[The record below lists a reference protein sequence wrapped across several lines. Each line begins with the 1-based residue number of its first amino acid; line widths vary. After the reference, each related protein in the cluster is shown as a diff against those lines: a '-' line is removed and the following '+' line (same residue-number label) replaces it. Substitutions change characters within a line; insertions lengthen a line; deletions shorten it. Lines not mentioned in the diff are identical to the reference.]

1 MHIKEKVTG
10 LWARRPRLSG
20 TQGRALKG
28 VTQFFAAMLVC
39 TMIARG
45 TAGATLAVVQ
55 TASPRRGEL
64 VQGLTADAALSA
76 GEVQNVKAPAG
87 LVLEKYFVPA
97 GGRVEADTPLAQF
110 DPDGVKDALARAKTE
125 LARLRLQR
133 EKLLA
138 GDTADTSSLSS
149 ASTQRDR
156 AQADYNAQKAQND
169 AAVAAARN
177 DADTAQSA
185 LDAANAALAELR
197 AQTDPPASEEALA
210 AAQAAADAAA
220 AALAAA
226 QSAADTAGENAAR
239 ALADAQ
245 AALDT
250 AAKAYEKSKQETEFQ
265 NRQNNLDAQTAAL
278 DIEKQQAVV
287 DALAALAENDGVL
300 KAGSAGTV
308 ETLTLEPGGTVTEAP
323 VAALAPADAGMT
335 ATFTLDSGKAEKLA
349 VGAALTLRQGGT
361 AVSTTVR
368 AISAPDENGRVTV
381 TADVPADA
389 GLRKT
394 QTVTAS
400 AELSRTTYEMVL
412 PPEAVRMDNKGS
424 YVLRV
429 EQTQTILG
437 LRNVL
442 SRVDVTV
449 LEQSASGV
457 AVEGPLSPQDVLVKS
472 SARPVA
478 AGDSVRVEQP

>member
-1 MHIKEKVTG
+1 M
-10 LWARRPRLSG
+10 
-20 TQGRALKG
+20 
-28 VTQFFAAMLVC
+28 
-39 TMIARG
+39 
-45 TAGATLAVVQ
+45 
-55 TASPRRGEL
+55 
-64 VQGLTADAALSA
+64 
-76 GEVQNVKAPAG
+76 QNVKAPAG

-110 DPDGVKDALARAKTE
+110 DPDGVKDALARANTE

-220 AALAAA
+220 AALAEKQAALAAA

-239 ALADAQ
+239 LLADAQ

-250 AAKAYEKSKQETEFQ
+250 AAKAYEKSKQETGFQ

-323 VAALAPADAGMT
+323 WP
-335 ATFTLDSGKAEKLA
+335 
-349 VGAALTLRQGGT
+349 RWP
-361 AVSTTVR
+361 R
-368 AISAPDENGRVTV
+368 R
-381 TADVPADA
+381 
-389 GLRKT
+389 T
-394 QTVTAS
+394 QA
-400 AELSRTTYEMVL
+400 
-412 PPEAVRMDNKGS
+412 
-424 YVLRV
+424 
-429 EQTQTILG
+429 
-437 LRNVL
+437 
-442 SRVDVTV
+442 
-449 LEQSASGV
+449 
-457 AVEGPLSPQDVLVKS
+457 
-472 SARPVA
+472 
-478 AGDSVRVEQP
+478 

>member
-1 MHIKEKVTG
+1 M
-10 LWARRPRLSG
+10 
-20 TQGRALKG
+20 
-28 VTQFFAAMLVC
+28 
-39 TMIARG
+39 
-45 TAGATLAVVQ
+45 
-55 TASPRRGEL
+55 
-64 VQGLTADAALSA
+64 
-76 GEVQNVKAPAG
+76 QNVKAPAG

-197 AQTDPPASEEALA
+197 AQTDRPPLRKRWLRRRRRQTPRPRRWLKSRRRWLPR
-210 AAQAAADAAA
+210 
-220 AALAAA
+220 
-226 QSAADTAGENAAR
+226 R
-239 ALADAQ
+239 APPIPPGKTRRGLWPTRRPRWTQ
-245 AALDT
+245 RP
-250 AAKAYEKSKQETEFQ
+250 KAYEKSKQETEFQ

-323 VAALAPADAGMT
+323 WPRWPRRTRHDGDIHAG
-335 ATFTLDSGKAEKLA
+335 LGKSGKAGC
-349 VGAALTLRQGGT
+349 GAPR
-361 AVSTTVR
+361 
-368 AISAPDENGRVTV
+368 
-381 TADVPADA
+381 
-389 GLRKT
+389 
-394 QTVTAS
+394 
-400 AELSRTTYEMVL
+400 
-412 PPEAVRMDNKGS
+412 
-424 YVLRV
+424 
-429 EQTQTILG
+429 
-437 LRNVL
+437 
-442 SRVDVTV
+442 
-449 LEQSASGV
+449 
-457 AVEGPLSPQDVLVKS
+457 
-472 SARPVA
+472 
-478 AGDSVRVEQP
+478 

>member
-28 VTQFFAAMLVC
+28 VAQFFAAMLVC
-39 TMIARG
+39 TLIARG

-76 GEVQNVKAPAG
+76 GEVQNVKAPTG

-210 AAQAAADAAA
+210 EKQ

-335 ATFTLDSGKAEKLA
+335 ATFTLDSGKAEKMA

-394 QTVTAS
+394 QPVTAS

>member
-210 AAQAAADAAA
+210 AAQA
-220 AALAAA
+220 
-226 QSAADTAGENAAR
+226 AADTAGENAAR

>member
-28 VTQFFAAMLVC
+28 VAQFFAAMLVC

-197 AQTDPPASEEALA
+197 AQTDPPASEE
-210 AAQAAADAAA
+210 
-220 AALAAA
+220 
-226 QSAADTAGENAAR
+226 
-239 ALADAQ
+239 
-245 AALDT
+245 
-250 AAKAYEKSKQETEFQ
+250 
-265 NRQNNLDAQTAAL
+265 
-278 DIEKQQAVV
+278 
-287 DALAALAENDGVL
+287 
-300 KAGSAGTV
+300 
-308 ETLTLEPGGTVTEAP
+308 
-323 VAALAPADAGMT
+323 
-335 ATFTLDSGKAEKLA
+335 
-349 VGAALTLRQGGT
+349 
-361 AVSTTVR
+361 
-368 AISAPDENGRVTV
+368 
-381 TADVPADA
+381 
-389 GLRKT
+389 
-394 QTVTAS
+394 
-400 AELSRTTYEMVL
+400 
-412 PPEAVRMDNKGS
+412 
-424 YVLRV
+424 
-429 EQTQTILG
+429 
-437 LRNVL
+437 
-442 SRVDVTV
+442 
-449 LEQSASGV
+449 
-457 AVEGPLSPQDVLVKS
+457 
-472 SARPVA
+472 
-478 AGDSVRVEQP
+478 

>member
-28 VTQFFAAMLVC
+28 VAQFFAAMLVC
-39 TMIARG
+39 TLIARG

-169 AAVAAARN
+169 AAVVAARN

-185 LDAANAALAELR
+185 LDTANAALAELR

-210 AAQAAADAAA
+210 AAQAAMP
-220 AALAAA
+220 LPLRKR
-226 QSAADTAGENAAR
+226 STAGGGR
-239 ALADAQ
+239 
-245 AALDT
+245 
-250 AAKAYEKSKQETEFQ
+250 
-265 NRQNNLDAQTAAL
+265 RR
-278 DIEKQQAVV
+278 
-287 DALAALAENDGVL
+287 GRG
-300 KAGSAGTV
+300 AG
-308 ETLTLEPGGTVTEAP
+308 
-323 VAALAPADAGMT
+323 
-335 ATFTLDSGKAEKLA
+335 
-349 VGAALTLRQGGT
+349 
-361 AVSTTVR
+361 
-368 AISAPDENGRVTV
+368 
-381 TADVPADA
+381 
-389 GLRKT
+389 
-394 QTVTAS
+394 
-400 AELSRTTYEMVL
+400 
-412 PPEAVRMDNKGS
+412 
-424 YVLRV
+424 
-429 EQTQTILG
+429 
-437 LRNVL
+437 
-442 SRVDVTV
+442 
-449 LEQSASGV
+449 
-457 AVEGPLSPQDVLVKS
+457 
-472 SARPVA
+472 
-478 AGDSVRVEQP
+478 